1 MLCLST
7 VSNLLNKQNLQF
19 IHIINATTYAILFS
33 KFLLV
38 SLFLTLFSF
47 HKIYLSFH
55 LLLFTLMRRP

>member
-1 MLCLST
+1 MLCLAN

-38 SLFLTLFSF
+38 PSFSF
-47 HKIYLSFH
+47 HTIYLRFH

>member
-1 MLCLST
+1 MLCLAN

-38 SLFLTLFSF
+38 PLFSF
-47 HKIYLSFH
+47 HTIILRFH